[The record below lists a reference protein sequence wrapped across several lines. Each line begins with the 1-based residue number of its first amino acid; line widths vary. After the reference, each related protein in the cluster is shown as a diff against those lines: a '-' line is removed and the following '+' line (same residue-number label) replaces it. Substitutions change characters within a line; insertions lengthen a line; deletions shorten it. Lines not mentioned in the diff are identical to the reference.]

1 MNRYQSLKISF
12 EQCVYVHVYISMMIK
27 SNTNTRYFFFI
38 SYFIFTGIFFPVLL
52 VLCSEISAVNVNMS
66 YYIFFFQ
73 RSNISEYNSIESHG
87 KARGAR
93 RGANKIII
101 LCRANNCMK
110 CNRNSNLRSSKC
122 VWLGMGVGVGV
133 LHVCTLRT

>member
-1 MNRYQSLKISF
+1 MIFKEKSIEDLTFKNQRKKNMNRYQSLKIIF
-12 EQCVYVHVYISMMIK
+12 EQCVYVHVYISMVIK

-38 SYFIFTGIFFPVLL
+38 SYYIFTGIFFPVLL

-66 YYIFFFQ
+66 YCIYFFQ

-87 KARGAR
+87 KARGTR

-110 CNRNSNLRSSKC
+110 GIL
-122 VWLGMGVGVGV
+122 
-133 LHVCTLRT
+133 T